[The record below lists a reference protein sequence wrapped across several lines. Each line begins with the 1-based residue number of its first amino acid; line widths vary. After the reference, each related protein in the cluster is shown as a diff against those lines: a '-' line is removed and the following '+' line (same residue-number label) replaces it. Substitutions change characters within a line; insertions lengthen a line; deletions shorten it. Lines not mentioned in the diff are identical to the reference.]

1 MPNWKSTGPN
11 GEQELWIKNLP
22 SVHTRIS
29 NQLDKG
35 LQNEGL
41 PTWVVTG

>member
-11 GEQELWIKNLP
+11 GEQEFWIKNLP
-22 SVHTRIS
+22 SMIS